1 MHARALAAGLAFLA
15 TLGAC
20 APEGGPGAGGARS
33 EAAIA
38 AEEACRAALVEYHG
52 IRDVRILG
60 SEALEGGARRVRG
73 SVLVSSE
80 GKREVWACTAAADG
94 SAGGIDYVGPDTAA
108 APASPTAAAIPDVG
122 FSPDVPTAAVE
133 ACVAALEARSAG
145 PIDVVGTVAEA
156 GGSAVYM
163 EHGRARAPW
172 QCRVAASG
180 ADPALEF
187 LGDEGT
193 L

>member
-15 TLGAC
+15 SLGAC
-20 APEGGPGAGGARS
+20 APEDGPGAGGARS

-38 AEEACRAALVEYHG
+38 AEKACRAALVEYHG

-60 SEALEGGARRVRG
+60 SEALDGGARLVRG

-80 GKREVWACTAAADG
+80 GKREIWACTAAADG
-94 SAGGIDYVGPDTAA
+94 TAGGIDYVAPDVAA
-108 APASPTAAAIPDVG
+108 APAAPTAEGIPDVG

-133 ACVAALEARSAG
+133 ACVAALEAQGAG
-145 PIDVVGTVAEA
+145 PIDVVGTEVSGPAN
-156 GGSAVYM
+156 AVWM
-163 EHGRARAPW
+163 EQGRARAPW
-172 QCRVAASG
+172 KCLVAASG
-180 ADPALEF
+180 ANPALEF